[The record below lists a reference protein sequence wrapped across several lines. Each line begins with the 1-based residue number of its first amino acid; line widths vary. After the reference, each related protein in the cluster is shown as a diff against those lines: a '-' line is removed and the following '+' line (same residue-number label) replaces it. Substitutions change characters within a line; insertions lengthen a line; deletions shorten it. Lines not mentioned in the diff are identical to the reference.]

1 MNYYTV
7 TQVAGELVRQN
18 GVSPEQAVSQLLAF
32 LESVDSWMVSGVNVL
47 ERFTQT
53 FGLSEDYLLDLLF
66 S

>member
-18 GVSPEQAVSQLLAF
+18 GVTPEQAVSQLLAF
-32 LESVDSWMVSGVNVL
+32 LESVDGWMVAGVNVL

-53 FGLSEDYLLDLLF
+53 FGLSEDYLLDLMY